1 MSSVKK
7 TKKLIKKTTSGH
19 IWVEHARFW
28 SSYYVNPVN
37 IYRGISEFFLDV
49 DLKELSKLTGISKE
63 RLKKYI
69 ISL

>member
-28 SSYYVNPVN
+28 LVNSINPTN
-37 IYRGISEFFLDV
+37 NYRGISEFFFNTDMI
-49 DLKELSKLTGISKE
+49 ELSKLTGISKE
-63 RLKKYI
+63 GLKKYI